1 MNTVVCHECII
12 LSFVV
17 CVAVTEGT
25 VAERPKPSMQT
36 LFSFSFEQVETACTR
51 QQTQMKQSTEFV
63 QITFGK

>member
-1 MNTVVCHECII
+1 M
-12 LSFVV
+12 V